1 MANPLGRFWRCI
13 LYIVKRT
20 QLYLDEDLWQAL
32 HERARSEQT
41 TISDLVRR
49 AARER
54 YLIDLDK
61 RRAAMEKFVGSSKD
75 RWSFEDTE
83 AYIRSLRRSSR
94 LERLTKP

>member
-1 MANPLGRFWRCI
+1 
-13 LYIVKRT
+13 VKRT

-83 AYIRSLRRSSR
+83 AYIRSLRRSAR